1 MARHVEGE
9 GAEKARIL
17 RAFAFQVHRKQP
29 LDAVVLDFIEQELQR
44 GRRKEF
50 RPAAEAFNA
59 EGVTAAMVALG
70 LLGGEGAALFRV
82 LSDELRD
89 HRLLSNVLESLAAY
103 HEAEAA

>member
-1 MARHVEGE
+1 MARQTEDE

-29 LDAVVLDFIEQELQR
+29 LDAVVLEFIEQELQR

-82 LSDELRD
+82 LANDLRD
-89 HRLLSNVLESLAAY
+89 HRLMSTVLEALAAH
-103 HEAEAA
+103 HEAGAA